1 MAQKTVKDMKG
12 INEIYKR
19 IWELKTQSLIK
30 DVKGEIQKLQQSIDS
45 AEKNDKNNSAKS
57 YSELERYLY
66 KRDER

>member
-1 MAQKTVKDMKG
+1 MKG

-19 IWELKTQSLIK
+19 IWELKTQSRIK
-30 DVKGEIQKLQQSIDS
+30 DVKAEIQKLQQSVDS
-45 AEKNDKNNSAKS
+45 ADTSNKNNSAKSYKS

>member
-1 MAQKTVKDMKG
+1 MKG

-19 IWELKTQSLIK
+19 IWELKTQSRIK
-30 DVKGEIQKLQQSIDS
+30 DVKAEIQKLQQSVDS
-45 AEKNDKNNSAKS
+45 ADTSNKNNSAKS